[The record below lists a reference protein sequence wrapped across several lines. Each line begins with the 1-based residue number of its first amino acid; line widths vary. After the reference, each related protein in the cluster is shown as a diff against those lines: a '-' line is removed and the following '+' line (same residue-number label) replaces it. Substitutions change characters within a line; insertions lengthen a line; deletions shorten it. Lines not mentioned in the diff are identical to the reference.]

1 MFKLQPNPTFKADVT
16 FAVPGGDEGK
26 IKLIFKH
33 KGRKALAEFVKSL
46 TEEGSTRTD
55 LDGLLEIIVGWDG
68 VQEPFSKEA
77 LETLLDNYPSAAK
90 AIYDVYFPAVSE
102 GTAARKN

>member
-1 MFKLQPNPTFKADVT
+1 MFTINPTPTFKLDVT
-16 FAVPGGDEGK
+16 IPSPTGGGK
-26 IKLIFKH
+26 VGVIFKH

-77 LETLLDNYPSAAK
+77 LESLLDNYPAAAK